1 MTTKQVIKDVN
12 DIVTE
17 THKDM
22 HMFMNDIGHMIKENY
37 KAIDNICVSCDYDR
51 KIDSISIEISELKES
66 LEDIKDNISSEL
78 EDIKDNIRGS
88 FFDVSLESIA
98 QEQDKLQDDIIDIR
112 EKLGEILTIL
122 YSLPKNVSIDA
133 KHT

>member
-1 MTTKQVIKDVN
+1 MTTKQVIKDFN

-78 EDIKDNIRGS
+78 EDIKDNIREI
-88 FFDVSLESIA
+88 DVSLQSIA

-122 YSLPKNVSIDA
+122 YSLPKNVSIKDA
-133 KHT
+133 KHI